1 MLNGIAFFVSAEI
14 NINAII
20 GLMNK
25 TKYMKALVL
34 NCTLKPSP
42 QESNTEALANIVI
55 KEMERLGVKTTLI
68 RIADRNVMT
77 GIKSASQG
85 DGDGWPAI
93 LEQLLAS
100 DILILASPTWVGT
113 LSSIAMKVLERINGL
128 YSAVNEHGQ
137 PVTFNKV
144 AGFVVTG
151 EEDGARHVVTE
162 MASALMDVGFTIAP
176 QSYTYWNN
184 GPGPGKSYLKSD
196 FRKDWSSETGKAAA
210 ANIVAVAKALKA
222 HPIPPQQ

>member
-1 MLNGIAFFVSAEI
+1 
-14 NINAII
+14 
-20 GLMNK
+20 
-25 TKYMKALVL
+25 MKALVL

-42 QESNTEALANIVI
+42 QESNTEALASIVI
-55 KEMERLGVKTTLI
+55 KEMESLGVKTTLI
-68 RIADRNVMT
+68 RIADCNVMT

-93 LEQLLAS
+93 LEELLAS
-100 DILILASPTWVGT
+100 DILIMASPTWVGT

-210 ANIVAVAKALKA
+210 ANIVAVAKALK
-222 HPIPPQQ
+222 HMPIPPRK

>member
-1 MLNGIAFFVSAEI
+1 
-14 NINAII
+14 
-20 GLMNK
+20 
-25 TKYMKALVL
+25 MKALVL

-55 KEMERLGVKTTLI
+55 KEMERLGVKSTLI

-93 LEQLLAS
+93 LEELLAS
-100 DILILASPTWVGT
+100 DILIMASPTWVGT
-113 LSSIAMKVLERINGL
+113 LSSVAMKVLERINGL

-210 ANIVAVAKALKA
+210 NNIVAVAKALKA
-222 HPIPPQQ
+222 HPISPMK